1 LQKGVGLPAQG
12 HVRYFEAR
20 CVFEESAVF
29 ELQQIG
35 AVLGEHFLPKMVS
48 AHRLREVRLQRGNEV
63 LVEEDLKPLSV
74 AVLLREQK
82 IELEPIIILLKR

>member
-1 LQKGVGLPAQG
+1 
-12 HVRYFEAR
+12 
-20 CVFEESAVF
+20 
-29 ELQQIG
+29 
-35 AVLGEHFLPKMVS
+35 MVS

>member
-1 LQKGVGLPAQG
+1 MG
-12 HVRYFEAR
+12 
-20 CVFEESAVF
+20 
-29 ELQQIG
+29 
-35 AVLGEHFLPKMVS
+35 S
-48 AHRLREVRLQRGNEV
+48 AHRLREGRLQRGNEV